1 MTLNEYLTPS
11 LPCQWKK
18 VTIQEQTRLGLLLS
32 SARPVLT
39 GRKPTMVKGYQIV
52 KIKSTVEFLP
62 HVRGI
67 MLQGTI
73 EEDHTVPSHG
83 E

>member
-1 MTLNEYLTPS
+1 MA
-11 LPCQWKK
+11 
-18 VTIQEQTRLGLLLS
+18 IQEQTSMGMLFS

-39 GRKPTMVKGYQIV
+39 GRKLTMVKGYQIV
-52 KIKSTVEFLP
+52 KIQSTVEFLP
-62 HVRGI
+62 NVRGI

-73 EEDHTVPSHG
+73 EEDHMVPSHG

>member
-1 MTLNEYLTPS
+1 M
-11 LPCQWKK
+11 
-18 VTIQEQTRLGLLLS
+18 QEQTSMGMVLS
-32 SARPVLT
+32 SAHPVLT
-39 GRKPTMVKGYQIV
+39 GRKLTTVKGYQIV

-62 HVRGI
+62 NVRGI

-73 EEDHTVPSHG
+73 EEDPMVPCHG

>member
-1 MTLNEYLTPS
+1 MGVLF
-11 LPCQWKK
+11 
-18 VTIQEQTRLGLLLS
+18 S

-39 GRKPTMVKGYQIV
+39 GRKLTKVKAYQIV

-62 HVRGI
+62 NVRGI

-73 EEDHTVPSHG
+73 EEEYRIPSHG